1 MIRAVVIGCGVV
13 SVCHMDAIK
22 NNTDAQLVA
31 VGDIVEERAKEA
43 AEKYGCAYYTDY
55 KEMLEKEQPDCA
67 HICLPHWLHS
77 PVAVY
82 CLERDVNVMLEK
94 PIASSLEGGEAIV
107 RAVKNSK
114 ADLAVCFQNRYNN
127 VSVKLRE
134 ILNEGKLGQLKGARA
149 AVTWTKQKEYYLD
162 SPWRGKWSTE
172 GGGVL
177 INQSIHTL
185 DLMQWYM
192 GEVESIKGH
201 AFTDYHDYIEVE
213 DTSSIN
219 LTFKNGTHGIFFA
232 TTAYCENPSIF
243 LEICGENGV
252 AVIDGPLLT
261 VRYADGTEEM
271 ANNDSTAPNGKD
283 YWGNAHAHIIA
294 DFYKGLGKKPFW
306 ISAEEGMKTLR
317 ILKEVYR
324 QSGIE
329 K

>member
-1 MIRAVVIGCGVV
+1 MHPFDPWRTQKKEEVEIMNDSAKAHGRKFAVMFNQRTSTLFSTARQIVKSGELGELKRAVWIITNWYRTQ
-13 SVCHMDAIK
+13 S
-22 NNTDAQLVA
+22 
-31 VGDIVEERAKEA
+31 
-43 AEKYGCAYYTDY
+43 YY
-55 KEMLEKEQPDCA
+55 
-67 HICLPHWLHS
+67 
-77 PVAVY
+77 
-82 CLERDVNVMLEK
+82 
-94 PIASSLEGGEAIV
+94 
-107 RAVKNSK
+107 
-114 ADLAVCFQNRYNN
+114 
-127 VSVKLRE
+127 
-134 ILNEGKLGQLKGARA
+134 
-149 AVTWTKQKEYYLD
+149 D
-162 SPWRGKWSTE
+162 SCTWRGTYKTE

-261 VRYADGTEEM
+261 VRYANGTEEM

>member
-1 MIRAVVIGCGVV
+1 MIRSVVIGCGVV

-22 NNTDAQLVA
+22 DHKDAILVA
-31 VGDIVEERAKEA
+31 VCDTVEERAKAA
-43 AEKYGCAYYTDY
+43 AEQYGCAYYTDY
-55 KEMLEKEQPDCA
+55 KEMIEKEKPDCA
-67 HICLPHWLHS
+67 HICLPHWLHA

-94 PIASSLEGGEAIV
+94 PVASSLEGGKEIIE
-107 RAVKNSK
+107 AVKKSK

-127 VSVKLRE
+127 VSIRLKE
-134 ILNEGKLGQLKGARA
+134 ILDEGKLGALKGARA

-162 SPWRGKWSTE
+162 SPWRGKWATE

-192 GEVESIKGH
+192 GEVESITGH
-201 AFTDYHDYIEVE
+201 AFTDYHKYIEVE

-232 TTAYCENPSIF
+232 TTAYCDNPSIF
-243 LEICGENGV
+243 LEICGEKGT
-252 AVIDGPLLT
+252 ATIDGPILT
-261 VRYADGTEEM
+261 VRYEDGTTET

-283 YWGNAHAHIIA
+283 YWGNAHSNIIS
-294 DFYKGLGKKPFW
+294 DFYAGLGKTPFW